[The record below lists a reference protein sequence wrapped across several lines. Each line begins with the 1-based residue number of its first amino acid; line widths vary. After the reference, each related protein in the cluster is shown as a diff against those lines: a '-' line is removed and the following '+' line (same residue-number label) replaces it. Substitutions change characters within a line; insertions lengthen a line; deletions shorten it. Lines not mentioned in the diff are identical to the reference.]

1 MRRVLI
7 LTGAAAALVFAAL
20 PEPAIQAGG
29 VQAAEAPVTWSRHIA
44 PILYANCTTCHHAG
58 GSGPFA
64 LTSYAD
70 AKRWG
75 GLLANVTKSRYMPP
89 WLPAPGHGEFLDSRR
104 LPDEQ
109 IALIQKWVAAGMPS
123 GDIKEAPKPPV
134 YSSDWQLGPPD
145 LVLEVDSPTEV
156 PASGTDLFRNF
167 ILPVPITETRWVRAM
182 EIKPGSPQ
190 VVHHANLLIDRT
202 ASLRRLHPADWRA
215 GIPGMDITVDSG
227 EGFDPDSHFLDWKP
241 DSAALVESPETPWRL
256 DPGNDLVLNMHL
268 KPTGKVESVRARIG
282 LYFSAKPATRFP
294 VLLQL
299 EHDDALDIPPGDRN
313 FVVEDQLTLPEA
325 VDVLAIY
332 PHAHYLGK
340 RLEGWAALPGGG
352 RTDLVLIPDWDIN
365 RQSIYRFAHP
375 PRLPAGTVLHMR
387 YVYDNGE
394 DNPHNPNSPP
404 IRVTN
409 GNRSVDEMG
418 HLWLQVLP
426 VETTGNADARAPLLR
441 AWMENRLRKDPADPT
456 ALFNLAALDLDEGA
470 VQAATDLYR
479 RALAARPADV
489 RIATAYASALARSGD
504 WQQAQQRLSA
514 AVAGDSTYAEAQ
526 FDLAVLDLE
535 HGQPAAAEP
544 AFRAAIAL
552 QPANA
557 TAHAGLGSALA
568 AEGDERSAEAE
579 TEFKAALRLDPAN
592 FDALYNLAHLEAAS
606 GRSAEALLHLEAAV
620 RIRPADAD
628 AHRGLADLYAGSRRL
643 ADAIREQKTVLA
655 LEPGPDGWN
664 NLGVLEAR
672 SGDAAAARKDFTE
685 ALALD
690 PANSAARNNL
700 ARLRP

>member
-1 MRRVLI
+1 MRRALF
-7 LTGAAAALVFAAL
+7 LTAAAAALIPAAM
-20 PEPAIQAGG
+20 PKPT
-29 VQAAEAPVTWSRHIA
+29 VQATEAPITWSRHIA

-75 GLLANVTKSRYMPP
+75 SLLADVTRSRYMPP
-89 WLPAPGHGEFLDSRR
+89 WLPAPGHGEFLDARR

-109 IALIQKWVAAGMPS
+109 IARIQKWVAAGMPQ
-123 GDIKEAPKPPV
+123 GDPAEAPKPPV

-167 ILPVPITETRWVRAM
+167 VLPVPITETRWIHAM
-182 EIKPGSPQ
+182 EIKPGAPQ

-299 EHDDALDIPPGDRN
+299 EHDDALDIPAGDRN

-325 VDVLAIY
+325 VDVLAVY

-340 RLEGWAALPGGG
+340 RLEGWATLPGGG

-394 DNPHNPNSPP
+394 DNPHNPSSPP
-404 IRVTN
+404 VRVTN

-426 VETTGNADARAPLLR
+426 VESGPPDARAPLLR
-441 AWMENRLRKDPADPT
+441 AWMENRLRKDPSDPT
-456 ALFNLAALDLDEGA
+456 ALFNLAALALEGGDA
-470 VQAATDLYR
+470 GSATALYR
-479 RALAARPADV
+479 RAYAARPADV
-489 RIATAYASALARSGD
+489 RITTAYAAALARAGD
-504 WQQAQQRLSA
+504 WQTAQARLQQ
-514 AVAGDSTYAEAQ
+514 AVAEDPGYPEAH
-526 FDLAVLDLE
+526 LDLGILE
-535 HGQPAAAEP
+535 LAHDRAAAAEP
-544 AFRAAIAL
+544 EFRAVIAL

-568 AEGDERSAEAE
+568 AEGTERSAEAE
-579 TEFKAALRLDPAN
+579 TEFRTALRLDPAN

-606 GRSAEALLHLEAAV
+606 GRSAEALAHLEAAV
-620 RIRPADAD
+620 GIRPGDAD
-628 AHRGLADLYAGSRRL
+628 AHRGLADLYAAERRF
-643 ADAIREQKTVLA
+643 AEAIVEQKTA
-655 LEPGPDGWN
+655 LTLDPGPDGWN

-672 SGDAAAARKDFTE
+672 AGDQAAARRDFTQ

-690 PANSAARNNL
+690 PAHTAARNNL
-700 ARLRP
+700 AHLRP